1 MRVVLCITAK
11 LAADWQLWVIRAI
24 IPDLTKTVRHGNILP
39 PREGCHG
46 QAQATETRPP
56 AYRR

>member
-1 MRVVLCITAK
+1 MALDVVSRSRVVARTLY
-11 LAADWQLWVIRAI
+11 LIRAI
-24 IPDLTKTVRHGNILP
+24 IPDLTKAVRHGNILP
-39 PREGCHG
+39 LKGGCHG